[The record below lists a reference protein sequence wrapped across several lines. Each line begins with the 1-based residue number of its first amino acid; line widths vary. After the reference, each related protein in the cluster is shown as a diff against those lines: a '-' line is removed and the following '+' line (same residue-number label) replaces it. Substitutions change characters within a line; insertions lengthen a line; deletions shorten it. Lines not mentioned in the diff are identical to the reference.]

1 MVTGEKNV
9 ATNCGTYG
17 LYRPLS
23 TRTICL
29 AFDSRA
35 LRRSA
40 VLRCKIPFTTALS
53 MTWKASLINTCT
65 GARSASLAGGL
76 ALNPSRATNTF
87 FILVVI
93 SDFLDL
99 LYMRFRSAVFSL
111 LSEFCLAWMVI
122 LEDAAV
128 TDGRGAAAVCA

>member
-9 ATNCGTYG
+9 ANCGTYG